1 MGPSRGK
8 NSVGSTRPVH
18 NVMVALA
25 LAATVWGQA
34 GWSEPKRY
42 DPDPQTCQAD
52 NIRKAFLANLLPW
65 QDQPDAVRQRLR
77 RLQAAMT
84 LDTLRECQA
93 KGLLSPEQA
102 KAVVAELG
110 LQTPPAGPPE
120 PSQSPARP

>member
-1 MGPSRGK
+1 MGAVKMGPSRGK

-52 NIRKAFLANLLPW
+52 NIRKAFLANLLP
-65 QDQPDAVRQRLR
+65 QCYVISGKLYSSD
-77 RLQAAMT
+77 
-84 LDTLRECQA
+84 
-93 KGLLSPEQA
+93 KSPSS
-102 KAVVAELG
+102 L
-110 LQTPPAGPPE
+110 E
-120 PSQSPARP
+120 PINYFSCTKNR